1 MAELMV
7 VVGIIAILSAL
18 GFVGIV
24 SYLRS
29 LTKLEYD
36 GYAKEIFVAA
46 QNHLSMAKSQGYLKR
61 TGFGDNDDEKDV
73 KYFFVTDEDREEQ
86 YGKTKVLDLILPFG
100 SVDET
105 LRGGGCYIIRYQ
117 QKAGEVLDVFYWSEG
132 GRYPYKNYA
141 GTETAYE
148 EDYNNFLSSR
158 DADLKNYTYGGNNKA
173 VIGYF
178 GGEDARS
185 LEIGEEL
192 EQPKVSVNNAERL
205 VVKVTDKNTT
215 KMDGD
220 GKPPELKLIITGAK
234 SKASRVLI
242 LQSPQSNKITK
253 SDAITPKDDT
263 YSIILDDITSEKGL
277 HFYDQYCRTA
287 SDNGK
292 IFVPGENVTIQ
303 AVASYKKDLA
313 NVAYSY
319 KRTTNSLFASV
330 NEKKESATVSN
341 IRHLENLDDKVSNL
355 NLTSGADAGQV
366 AMQIKNAAQ
375 KADLSWSKFVTAIGG
390 DNVGIYAFLPKGASA
405 TTKNTRLTKTNGS
418 YYYPVIFSSVTTYDG
433 GSHSIFDVNVDHND
447 KADAAG
453 AGLFGT
459 LNNKEIKDLRLVDF
473 IVKGNGN
480 AGALAG
486 RVNGTNVT
494 NVIAFH
500 SGSYGLQPSVA
511 QIQGGSGTGGLIGYV
526 GTFGSG
532 ANYKISKVEK
542 CAASYT
548 AASTGGNAGGL
559 IGDAEDADFSACYA
573 GGHTG
578 NGSYAQIKRNEQIIY
593 NVTAAAGYAGGFI
606 GNAGTSRIEHSYAT
620 CSVDGSTAAGGFA
633 GYGTGHM
640 DFCYATGLINVPKDA
655 ATGESVTTGKGA
667 FVGTFGGNAQNINGC
682 TYFEII
688 NEITKEGQT
697 AYLGSGLE
705 GERILPFDQM
715 PQTGQTA
722 SYYVSGT
729 ENGAGTLAWVPAVAY
744 DKTLIFAYQGRY
756 DLPTVSQL
764 QRAAGVPA
772 TIKDTDYVAV
782 HYGDWPAPEVWVK
795 NEGNN

>member
-7 VVGIIAILSAL
+7 VVGIIAILCAL

-61 TGFGDNDDEKDV
+61 SGFGDPDSETDV
-73 KYFFVTDEDREEQ
+73 KYFFVTGEDRDEQ
-86 YGKTKVLDLILPFG
+86 YGKSKVLDLILPFG

-117 QKAGEVLDVFYWSEG
+117 QKAGEVLDVFYWSEV
-132 GRYPYKNYA
+132 GRYPYNKYA
-141 GTETAYE
+141 SVKTAYE
-148 EDYNNFLSSR
+148 NDYKNFLSSR
-158 DADLKNYTYGGNNKA
+158 DADLKNYTYGGNTKA

-178 GGEDARS
+178 GGEDASS
-185 LEIGEEL
+185 LKLGAEL
-192 EQPKVSVNNAERL
+192 NQPKISVDNAERL
-205 VVKVTDKNTT
+205 VVKVTDTNPT
-215 KMDGD
+215 KTNE
-220 GKPPELKLIITGAK
+220 ELKLIITGAK
-234 SKASRVLI
+234 SKASRTIVLR
-242 LQSPQSNKITK
+242 SPQSGKITEG
-253 SDAITPKDDT
+253 DDISGPGT
-263 YSIILDDITSEKGL
+263 DDKYEIILDDITSDKGL
-277 HFYDQYCRTA
+277 HFYDRYCRAA

-292 IFVPGENVTIQ
+292 FFVPGENVTLQ
-303 AVASYKKDLA
+303 AVASYKNELA

-355 NLTSGADAGQV
+355 NLTSGPSPSQV
-366 AMQIKNAAQ
+366 PMQIKNAAQ
-375 KADLSWSKFVTAIGG
+375 KADLSWTKFVTAIGG
-390 DNVGIYAFLPKGASA
+390 SNVGIYAFLPKGASA
-405 TTKNTRLTKTNGS
+405 TTKNTRLTKTSGS
-418 YYYPVIFSSVTTYDG
+418 YYYPVIFSSVTNYDG
-433 GSHSIFDVNVDHND
+433 GSHSIFDVSVDHTD
-447 KADAAG
+447 SGDAVG

-486 RVNGTNVT
+486 RVNGTKVT

-500 SGSYGLQPSVA
+500 SGGYGLLPSEA

-532 ANYKISKVEK
+532 TNYKISEIKK
-542 CAASYT
+542 CAASHT
-548 AASTGGNAGGL
+548 VASTGGNAGGL
-559 IGDAEDADFSACYA
+559 IGDAEDAEFSACYA

-578 NGSYAQIKRNEQIIY
+578 NGSYAQIKQGALIVY
-593 NVTAAAGYAGGFI
+593 NVTAAGYAGGFI
-606 GNAGTSRIEHSYAT
+606 GNAGNSRIEHSYAT

-633 GYGTGHM
+633 GYSEG
-640 DFCYATGLINVPKDA
+640 FLNYCYATGLINVPKDA

-667 FVGTFGGNAQNINGC
+667 FAGAFGGDPLNVNGC

-688 NEITKEGQT
+688 NEITKDGEI

-715 PQTGQTA
+715 PLTGQPA

-729 ENGAGTLAWVPAVAY
+729 EPGSGALDWGPAVAY
-744 DKTLIFAYQGRY
+744 DATLIFAYQGRF

-764 QRAAGVPA
+764 QRIAGVPV
-772 TIKDTDYVAV
+772 TIEDTDYVAV

-795 NEGNN
+795 ND